1 MIDSLY
7 LFIALALLAEV
18 LGTLGGFGSS
28 LFFIPLATYFLDFD
42 SALGITALFHVFSNL
57 SKIALFRKG
66 IDKKLLLYI
75 GLPALAFVVLGAY
88 LSAFVRGQWLEIVM
102 AIFLIVLSITLL
114 INKNFRIAPTPT
126 HSLRG
131 GASSG
136 FVSGFLGTGGAIRGL
151 TLAAYQLPM
160 AVFIATSALIDLG
173 IDCSRTVVYYYNG
186 YIHQKDLYLLPILLV
201 VSVLGTYV
209 GKKILERVA
218 EKQFRVVVLV
228 LILSTG
234 LSSLVKILL
243 ID

>member
-7 LFIALALLAEV
+7 LFIFLALLAEI

-66 IDKKLLLYI
+66 IDKALLLRI
-75 GLPALAFVVLGAY
+75 GLPAILFVVIGAY
-88 LSAFVRGQWLEIVM
+88 LSAYINGQILELVM
-102 AIFLIVLSITLL
+102 ALFLIALATLFLVKKSI
-114 INKNFRIAPTPT
+114 RITPSST
-126 HSLRG
+126 NAMLG

-136 FVSGFLGTGGAIRGL
+136 FISGFLGTGGAIRGL
-151 TLAAYQLPM
+151 TLAAYQLPI

-201 VSVLGTYV
+201 VSVVGTYT
-209 GKKILERVA
+209 GKKILDRIA
-218 EKQFRVVVLV
+218 EHHFRVLV
-228 LILSTG
+228 LGMILLTG
-234 LSSLVKILL
+234 LSTLVKLVL
-243 ID
+243 P

>member
-7 LFIALALLAEV
+7 LFIALALLAEI

-66 IDKKLLLYI
+66 IDKTLLLHM
-75 GLPALAFVVLGAY
+75 GLPAILFVVFGAY
-88 LSAFVRGQWLEIVM
+88 LSAFINGQILELVM
-102 AIFLIVLSITLL
+102 ALFLIVLATLFL
-114 INKNFRIAPTPT
+114 VKKTIRISPSTTNAI
-126 HSLRG
+126 LG

-136 FVSGFLGTGGAIRGL
+136 FISGILGTGGAIRGL
-151 TLAAYQLPM
+151 TLATYQLPI

-173 IDCSRTVVYYYNG
+173 IDCSRTVIYYYNG
-186 YIHQKDLYLLPILLV
+186 YIHTKDLYLLPILFL
-201 VSVLGTYV
+201 VSVLGTYI

-218 EKQFRVVVLV
+218 EQHFRVLV
-228 LILSTG
+228 LGMILLTG
-234 LSSLVKILL
+234 LSTLVKLL
-243 ID
+243 LP

>member
-7 LFIALALLAEV
+7 LFIFLALLAEI

-66 IDKKLLLYI
+66 IDKALILRI
-75 GLPALAFVVLGAY
+75 GLPAILFVVLGAY
-88 LSAFVRGQWLEIVM
+88 LSAYINGQILELVM
-102 AIFLIVLSITLL
+102 ALFLIALATLFLVKKSIH
-114 INKNFRIAPTPT
+114 ITPSST
-126 HSLRG
+126 NAMLG

-136 FVSGFLGTGGAIRGL
+136 FISGFLGTGGAIRGL
-151 TLAAYQLPM
+151 TLAAYQLPI

-201 VSVLGTYV
+201 VSVVGTYT
-209 GKKILERVA
+209 GKKILDQIA
-218 EKQFRVVVLV
+218 EHHFRVLV
-228 LILSTG
+228 LGMILLTG
-234 LSSLVKILL
+234 LSTLVKLILP
-243 ID
+243 